1 MESLIRDKIV
11 LHLSTNHLIRSS
23 QHGFMPGRSTT
34 TNLLA
39 YLETLT
45 KLMDEGHAVDVL
57 YLDFAKAFDKVP
69 HQRLLA
75 KCRGLGVNGKVLS
88 WIERWMF
95 GRQQRVVLNGHYSDW
110 ADVQSG
116 VPQGS
121 VLGPTLF
128 IMFINDIDQAV
139 DVSGSLL
146 LKFADDTKFGMVVE
160 SEEQRDALQ
169 EGIASLENWS
179 REWQMLFNTSKCHIL
194 HIGAKNQQF
203 DYIMGGVPLEKVEFE
218 KDIGVMIHQTLKP
231 SLQCTKAAA
240 KANQVLGQLAR
251 GVTYRDRNTFL
262 RLYTVYVRPHL
273 EYAVASWCPYN
284 KGDKEVLEKVQRRAL
299 AMISNLKGKSY
310 EERLAEVKMT
320 TLERRRERGDLI
332 TMYRIMTGQDDV
344 DPSLW
349 FQPIAT
355 SRNGLGTRHAS
366 GLHNVVQQRSKG
378 EVRRNFFSQRV
389 VSAWNNLPD
398 SVKGAGCV
406 NTFKNRLDEHNQ
418 A

>member
-1 MESLIRDKIV
+1 M
-11 LHLSTNHLIRSS
+11 
-23 QHGFMPGRSTT
+23 
-34 TNLLA
+34 
-39 YLETLT
+39 
-45 KLMDEGHAVDVL
+45 
-57 YLDFAKAFDKVP
+57 
-69 HQRLLA
+69 
-75 KCRGLGVNGKVLS
+75 
-88 WIERWMF
+88 
-95 GRQQRVVLNGHYSDW
+95 
-110 ADVQSG
+110 
-116 VPQGS
+116 
-121 VLGPTLF
+121 
-128 IMFINDIDQAV
+128 
-139 DVSGSLL
+139 
-146 LKFADDTKFGMVVE
+146 
-160 SEEQRDALQ
+160 
-169 EGIASLENWS
+169 
-179 REWQMLFNTSKCHIL
+179 
-194 HIGAKNQQF
+194 
-203 DYIMGGVPLEKVEFE
+203 
-218 KDIGVMIHQTLKP
+218 
-231 SLQCTKAAA
+231 
-240 KANQVLGQLAR
+240 
-251 GVTYRDRNTFL
+251 
-262 RLYTVYVRPHL
+262 
-273 EYAVASWCPYN
+273 ASWCPYN

-378 EVRRNFFSQRV
+378 EVREKNFSQRV